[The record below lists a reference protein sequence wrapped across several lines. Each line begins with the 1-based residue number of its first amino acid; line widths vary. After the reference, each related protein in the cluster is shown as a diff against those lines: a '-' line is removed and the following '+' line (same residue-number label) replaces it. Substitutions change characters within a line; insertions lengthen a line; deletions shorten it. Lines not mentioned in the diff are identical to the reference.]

1 VQLTLGV
8 AAGAVPFLACLA
20 IPAYRRDLAQI
31 AGFVK
36 QVRKPARAAPGESA
50 TTPGA
55 SEASA
60 EPATGEVDEVI
71 RDDAAV
77 MRERK
82 AES

>member
-8 AAGAVPFLACLA
+8 AAGAVPFLASLA

-31 AGFVK
+31 VGFVK
-36 QVRKPARAAPGESA
+36 QVRKPARAAPTESGSPSESG
-50 TTPGA
+50 TTA
-55 SEASA
+55 EAG
-60 EPATGEVDEVI
+60 TGDVDEVI
-71 RDDAAV
+71 RDDAA